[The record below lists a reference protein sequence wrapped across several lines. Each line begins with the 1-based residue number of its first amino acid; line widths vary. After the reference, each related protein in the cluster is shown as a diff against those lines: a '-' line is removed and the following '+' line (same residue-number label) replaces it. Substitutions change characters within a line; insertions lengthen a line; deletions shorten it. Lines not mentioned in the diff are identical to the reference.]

1 MDHDLF
7 RTAAGD
13 PVTAVTAAE
22 MTAVDR
28 VAVEEFGLGIVQMM
42 EHAGR
47 TLSRTALESDADR
60 ITVVA
65 GGGGNGGGGLACA
78 RHLAARDRLHRVV
91 LDRSPGEYEG
101 APATQLRLLEEMAID
116 FVDAA
121 ATSGDSATA
130 AITDADRI
138 IDALIGYG
146 LAGAPRGV
154 AAELIA
160 AIESAPGPVTALDV
174 PSGIDATTGE
184 AAGAVV
190 TPETTVTLALPKTG
204 MAPLNGRLV
213 CADLGI
219 PAAVYEAAGI
229 DYEHPFGDQFS
240 VELTR
245 AE

>member
-1 MDHDLF
+1 MDSPAF
-7 RTAAGD
+7 RTTDGE
-13 PVTAVTAAE
+13 PVPSVTAAE
-22 MTAVDR
+22 MAEVDR
-28 VAVEEFGLGIVQMM
+28 VAVEEFGLGIIQMM

-47 TLSRTALESDADR
+47 TLSRVAIESDAHD

-78 RHLAARDRLHRVV
+78 RHLAARDRLHKVV
-91 LDRSPGEYEG
+91 LDRSPDEYAG
-101 APATQLRLLEEMAID
+101 APATQLRLLEKMDIEL
-116 FVDAA
+116 VDAA
-121 ATSGDSATA
+121 ATPDDSATA

-138 IDALIGYG
+138 VDALIGYG
-146 LAGAPRGV
+146 LTGAPRGI

-160 AIESAPGPVTALDV
+160 AMESAPGPVTALDV
-174 PSGIDATTGE
+174 PSGVDATTGE

-190 TPETTVTLALPKTG
+190 TPETTLTLVLPKTG
-204 MAPLNGRLV
+204 LAPLDHRLV

-219 PAAVYEAAGI
+219 PAGVYAAAGI
-229 DYEHPFGDQFS
+229 DYTHPFGDRFS

>member
-1 MDHDLF
+1 MDSPAF
-7 RTAAGD
+7 RTTDGE
-13 PVTAVTAAE
+13 PVPSVTAAE
-22 MTAVDR
+22 MAEVDR
-28 VAVEEFGLGIVQMM
+28 VAVEEFGLGIIQMM

-47 TLSRTALESDADR
+47 TLSRIAIESDADR

-91 LDRSPGEYEG
+91 LDRSPATYEG
-101 APATQLRLLEEMAID
+101 APATQLRLLERMDIEL
-116 FVDAA
+116 VDAA
-121 ATSGDSATA
+121 ARPDDSAA
-130 AITDADRI
+130 GITDADRI

-146 LAGAPRGV
+146 LTGAPRGI

-160 AIESAPGPVTALDV
+160 AIESASAPVTALDI
-174 PSGIDATTGE
+174 PSGVDATTGE

-190 TPETTVTLALPKTG
+190 TPETTVTLAVPKTG
-204 MAPLNGRLV
+204 LLPLDHRLV

-219 PAAVYEAAGI
+219 PAGVYEAVGI
-229 DYEHPFGDQFS
+229 EYTHPFGDGFS
-240 VELTR
+240 VELSR

>member
-1 MDHDLF
+1 MDQDLF

-22 MTAVDR
+22 MTEVDR
-28 VAVEEFGLGIVQMM
+28 VAVEEFGLGIIQMM

-47 TLSRTALESDADR
+47 TLSRVASESDADR

-91 LDRSPGEYEG
+91 VDRSPDEYEG
-101 APATQLRLLEEMAID
+101 ASATQLRLLEAMGIEL
-116 FVDAA
+116 VDAA
-121 ATSGDSATA
+121 ATADDSATD
-130 AITDADRI
+130 AITDADRV

-146 LAGAPRGV
+146 LTGAPRGV
-154 AAELIA
+154 AAELIT

-174 PSGIDATTGE
+174 PSGVDATTGE

-190 TPETTVTLALPKTG
+190 SPETTVTLALPKTG
-204 MAPLNGRLV
+204 LAPLGGRLI

-219 PAAVYEAAGI
+219 PAGVYAAAGI
-229 DYEHPFGDQFS
+229 DYTHPFGDRFS
-240 VELTR
+240 IELTQ

>member
-1 MDHDLF
+1 MDSPAF
-7 RTAAGD
+7 RTTDGE
-13 PVTAVTAAE
+13 PVPSVTAAE
-22 MTAVDR
+22 MAEVDR
-28 VAVEEFGLGIVQMM
+28 VAVEEFGLGIIQMM

-47 TLSRTALESDADR
+47 TLSRIAIESDADR

-91 LDRSPGEYEG
+91 LDRSPATYEG
-101 APATQLRLLEEMAID
+101 APATQLRLLERMDIEL
-116 FVDAA
+116 VDAA
-121 ATSGDSATA
+121 ATPDDSAA

-146 LAGAPRGV
+146 LTGAPRGI

-160 AIESAPGPVTALDV
+160 AIESASAPVTALDI
-174 PSGIDATTGE
+174 PSGVDATTGE

-190 TPETTVTLALPKTG
+190 TPETTVTLAVPKTG
-204 MAPLNGRLV
+204 LLPLDHRLV

-219 PAAVYEAAGI
+219 PAGVYEAVGI
-229 DYEHPFGDQFS
+229 EYTHPFGDQFS
-240 VELTR
+240 VELSR

>member
-1 MDHDLF
+1 MDSPAF
-7 RTAAGD
+7 RTTDGD
-13 PVTAVTAAE
+13 PVPSVTAAE
-22 MTAVDR
+22 MAEVDR
-28 VAVEEFGLGIVQMM
+28 VAVEEFGLGIIQMM

-47 TLSRTALESDADR
+47 TLSRIAIESDAHD

-91 LDRSPGEYEG
+91 LDRSPATYEG
-101 APATQLRLLEEMAID
+101 APATQLRLLERMDIEL
-116 FVDAA
+116 VDAT
-121 ATSGDSATA
+121 ATPDDSAA

-146 LAGAPRGV
+146 LTGVPRGI

-160 AIESAPGPVTALDV
+160 AIESGSAPVTALDV
-174 PSGIDATTGE
+174 PSGVDATTGE

-190 TPETTVTLALPKTG
+190 TPETTVTLAVPKTG
-204 MAPLNGRLV
+204 LLPLDHRLV

-219 PAAVYEAAGI
+219 PAAVYEAVGI
-229 DYEHPFGDQFS
+229 EYTHPFGDGFS
-240 VELTR
+240 VDLSR

>member
-1 MDHDLF
+1 MDSPAF
-7 RTAAGD
+7 RTTDGE
-13 PVTAVTAAE
+13 PVPSVTAAE
-22 MTAVDR
+22 MAEVDR
-28 VAVEEFGLGIVQMM
+28 VAVEEFGLGIIQMM

-47 TLSRTALESDADR
+47 TLSRIAIESDADR

-91 LDRSPGEYEG
+91 LDRSPATYEG
-101 APATQLRLLEEMAID
+101 APATQLRLLERMDIEL
-116 FVDAA
+116 VDAA
-121 ATSGDSATA
+121 ATPDDSAA

-146 LAGAPRGV
+146 LTGAPRGI

-160 AIESAPGPVTALDV
+160 AIESASAPVTALDI
-174 PSGIDATTGE
+174 PSGVDATTGE

-190 TPETTVTLALPKTG
+190 TPETTVTLAVPKTG
-204 MAPLNGRLV
+204 LLPLDHRLV
-213 CADLGI
+213 CADLGV
-219 PAAVYEAAGI
+219 PAGVYEAVGI
-229 DYEHPFGDQFS
+229 EYTHPFGDQFS
-240 VELTR
+240 VELSR

>member
-1 MDHDLF
+1 MDSPAF
-7 RTAAGD
+7 RTTDGE
-13 PVTAVTAAE
+13 PVPSVTAVEMAE
-22 MTAVDR
+22 VDR
-28 VAVEEFGLGIVQMM
+28 VAVEEFGLGIIQMM

-47 TLSRTALESDADR
+47 TLSRIAIESDADR

-91 LDRSPGEYEG
+91 LDRSPATYEG
-101 APATQLRLLEEMAID
+101 APATQLRLLERMDIEL
-116 FVDAA
+116 VDAA
-121 ATSGDSATA
+121 ATPDDSAA

-146 LAGAPRGV
+146 LTGPPRGI

-160 AIESAPGPVTALDV
+160 AIESAAAPVTALDI
-174 PSGIDATTGE
+174 PSGVDATTGE

-190 TPETTVTLALPKTG
+190 TPGTTVTLAVPKSGLLP
-204 MAPLNGRLV
+204 LDHRLV
-213 CADLGI
+213 CADLGV
-219 PAAVYEAAGI
+219 PAGVYEAVGI
-229 DYEHPFGDQFS
+229 EYTHPFGDRFS
-240 VELTR
+240 IDLSR

>member
-1 MDHDLF
+1 MDQDLF

-22 MTAVDR
+22 MTEVDR

-47 TLSRTALESDADR
+47 TLSRIASESDPDR

-91 LDRSPGEYEG
+91 LDRSPATYQG
-101 APATQLRLLEEMAID
+101 APATQLRLLERMDIEL
-116 FVDAA
+116 VDAA
-121 ATSGDSATA
+121 ATPDGSETD

-146 LAGAPRGV
+146 LTGAPGGI

-160 AIESAPGPVTALDV
+160 AMESASAPVTALDI
-174 PSGIDATTGE
+174 PSGVDATTGE

-190 TPETTVTLALPKTG
+190 TPETTVTLAVPKTG
-204 MAPLNGRLV
+204 LLPLDHRLV

-219 PAAVYEAAGI
+219 PASVYEAVGI
-229 DYEHPFGDQFS
+229 EYTHPFGDQFS
-240 VELTR
+240 VDLSR